1 MQKLV
6 ELKQRIKTVSNIQ
19 SVTRTLATVS
29 AAKLSRTRRKAA
41 SMRLYAAKMREIV
54 LNQQRQMD
62 RLGITLEELSPLV
75 AERHPVSRVALIV
88 VTGDRGMCGNYNI
101 SAARLARAFI
111 DARRREG
118 KKVQLILKG
127 RKGERYLRAE
137 RDAIIHIEGWRREGV
152 IGSDVERLLSLA
164 GKMFV
169 TGQVD
174 EVHCVYTRFYTP
186 IKREPSVVRV
196 LPLRKDAWRAR
207 AQRPPPSIEVSGLE
221 ETWSYEPSFVEL
233 MEELIW
239 TYLRLLI
246 FDVLIES
253 FASEQGARMITME
266 EATER
271 AEKSLRAYR
280 VLHNRLRREVI
291 TTDLIGVL
299 FAAQVLEKSE
309 AGVEELV

>member
-1 MQKLV
+1 MQKLI
-6 ELKQRIKTVSNIQ
+6 ELKQRIRTVSNIQ
-19 SVTRTLATVS
+19 TVTRTLATVS

-41 SMRLYAAKMREIV
+41 AMRLYAAKMREIV

-62 RLGITLEELSPLV
+62 RLGITLEQLSPLV
-75 AERHPVSRVALIV
+75 TERSPVNNVGLIV
-88 VTGDRGMCGNYNI
+88 ITGDRGMCGNYNI
-101 SAARLARAFI
+101 SVARLARAFV

-118 KKVQLILKG
+118 KRVQLILKG
-127 RKGERYLRAE
+127 RKGQRYLRAE
-137 RDAIIHIEGWRREGV
+137 RGNIVHVEGWRREGV
-152 IGSDVERLLSLA
+152 VNTDVERLLGLA
-164 GKMFV
+164 GKMFIR
-169 TGQVD
+169 GQVQ
-174 EVHCVYTRFYTP
+174 EVHAVYTRFYSP
-186 IKREPSVVRV
+186 IKREPAIVRV
-196 LPLRKDAWRAR
+196 LPLRKEAWREQQGQPADESL
-207 AQRPPPSIEVSGLE
+207 AGLE

-239 TYLRLLI
+239 TYLRLLM

-271 AEKSLRAYR
+271 ADKSLHAYR

>member
-1 MQKLV
+1 VQKLV

-19 SVTRTLATVS
+19 SVTRTLAIVS

-62 RLGITLEELSPLV
+62 RLGITLEQLSPLV
-75 AERHPVSRVALIV
+75 AERHPIRRVALIV
-88 VTGDRGMCGNYNI
+88 ITGDRGMCGNYNI
-101 SAARLARAFI
+101 SSARLARAFI

-118 KKVQLILKG
+118 KQVQLILKG
-127 RKGERYLRAE
+127 HKGERYLRTE
-137 RDAIIHIEGWRREGV
+137 RDSIVHVEGWRREGV
-152 IGSDVERLLSLA
+152 IAPDVERLLGLT

-207 AQRPPPSIEVSGLE
+207 AQRPPAAVEVSGLE
-221 ETWSYEPSFVEL
+221 ETWSYEPSFPEL